1 MRSGS
6 GNDGIA
12 NRGRRG
18 MWEVCG
24 DDGAGRSVVPA
35 VPVDPAES
43 AVSVEAPVKA
53 ASVASVPPTAWMVA
67 APAKVGASARSRP
80 SGDGAGPVPGTT
92 ADGDTAV

>member
-6 GNDGIA
+6 GNDGIV

-24 DDGAGRSVVPA
+24 DDGAGRS
-35 VPVDPAES
+35 AES
-43 AVSVEAPVKA
+43 AVPAETREKA
-53 ASVASVPPTAWMVA
+53 ASAASASPPACMVA
-67 APAKVGASARSRP
+67 APAKVGVAVRSRP